1 MSRSLPALTV
11 ASLLLAFVPAALS
24 AQATTPPM
32 DSVQADGD
40 FVRHQAADNMMEVQL
55 GQLAEHRATNP
66 MVQKFGEKMA
76 MDHQRLQDQWTGLA
90 EKHGLRFKP
99 ALASAQRGKISR
111 LRQAER
117 SSFDREYMI
126 TMIKGHT
133 KDAADLKAAVDSARS
148 EPVRKM
154 AAYALPIVQDH
165 LQNARAAAKE
175 IGLDST
181 AVARSKVAE
190 NE

>member
-1 MSRSLPALTV
+1 MSRPLPVLTAAAFLFVSLPAAV
-11 ASLLLAFVPAALS
+11 S
-24 AQATTPPM
+24 AQATTLPK
-32 DSVQADGD
+32 DSIQADGE

-55 GQLAEHRATNP
+55 GQLAERRASNP

-76 MDHQRLQDQWTGLA
+76 LDHQKLEDQWKDLA
-90 EKHGLRFKP
+90 EKHGLRFRP
-99 ALASAQRGKISR
+99 ALASAQQGKVTR
-111 LRQAER
+111 LRQLGR
-117 SSFDREYMI
+117 SDFDREYMI

-133 KDAADLKAAVDSARS
+133 KDAADLRVAVDSARS

-165 LQNARAAAKE
+165 LQNARTAAKE

-181 AVARSKVAE
+181 AVARSKVAA
-190 NE
+190 ND